1 MTWKTLASIVAVASL
16 TASAPAIAA
25 DCAALAGK
33 ELKACEKENEK
44 ETKAAASDAKQDARS
59 VPYTPSDL
67 DPMFAN
73 WNAPEKNPF
82 ATDAYRVRVTPTE
95 LASVDAYLAKAFRI
109 QATVVFARYV
119 VDEATKGNMEVIT
132 LIPKMLPMMQQVA
145 TDGKA
150 LVAEGQAL
158 VTTGVPNEI
167 KADPKLAMKAPKILG
182 GLKDGVSAL
191 TGAVEAAPEVG
202 KSLAAVPQAAGV
214 GGK

>member
-1 MTWKTLASIVAVASL
+1 MTWKTLASILTVATL
-16 TASAPAIAA
+16 TASAPAYAA
-25 DCAALAGK
+25 DCSTLTDKK
-33 ELKACEKENEK
+33 EIKACEKDNK
-44 ETKAAASDAKQDARS
+44 SAAADAKQDARS

-82 ATDAYRVRVTPTE
+82 ATEAYRVRVTTTE
-95 LASVDAYLAKAFRI
+95 FASVDAYLAKAFRI

-119 VDEATKGNMEVIT
+119 VDEATKGNMEVIA
-132 LIPKMLPMMQQVA
+132 LIPKMVPMLQQVVA
-145 TDGKA
+145 DGKA

-167 KADPKLAMKAPKILG
+167 KADPKLAMKAPKILA
-182 GLKDGVSAL
+182 GLKDGIGAL

-202 KSLAAVPQAAGV
+202 KSLAAIPQAAGV